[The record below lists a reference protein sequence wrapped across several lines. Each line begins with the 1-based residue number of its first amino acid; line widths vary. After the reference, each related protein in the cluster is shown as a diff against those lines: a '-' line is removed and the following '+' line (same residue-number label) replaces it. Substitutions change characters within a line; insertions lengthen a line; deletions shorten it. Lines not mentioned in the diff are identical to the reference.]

1 MVVSS
6 GIPANEFISVL
17 YVNDEVPDEGI
28 IFVQNWL
35 DIGGS
40 VTIVV
45 VSGIS
50 VDEPDGTGLDD
61 DFDGIFSSVVVAND
75 NIDVFVSNEADV
87 DGSAVVLATGDVT
100 SMVSDGSIRVLVSS
114 EVDDAGDATVV
125 GFNVVVSIDASD
137 ESITSVICDL
147 ADVEDSRFKHVV
159 FPAR

>member
-6 GIPANEFISVL
+6 GIPANESISVL
-17 YVNDEVPDEGI
+17 NVNDEVPDEGI

-40 VTIVV
+40 GTIVV

-61 DFDGIFSSVVVAND
+61 DFDGIFSVVVAND

-147 ADVEDSRFKHVV
+147 ADVEDSRFEHVV